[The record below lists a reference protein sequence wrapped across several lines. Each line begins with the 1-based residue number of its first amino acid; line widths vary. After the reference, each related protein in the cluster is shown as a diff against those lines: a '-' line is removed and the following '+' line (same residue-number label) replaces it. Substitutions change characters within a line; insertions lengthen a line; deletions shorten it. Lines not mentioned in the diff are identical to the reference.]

1 VLSTSAMT
9 EPLAARDALRL
20 KLLVL
25 RCQAGDEA
33 AFAAL
38 YREFAPRTLAYARG
52 IVGDDAEDVQQ
63 ETWLAVY
70 RGLKTLHDPG
80 AFVVWVLRTTRH
92 RAFNHLRRYRRER
105 ELADDIPLESI
116 PAEEADTQPPA
127 FDTIDAAAIDVAMA
141 EMPPPQREVLLLR
154 FRDDLSYAQIAQVT
168 GVPIGTIRAR
178 LHYAKKRLHVL
189 LTLSGEST

>member
-1 VLSTSAMT
+1 MT
-9 EPLAARDALRL
+9 EPLAQRDALRL

-25 RCQAGDEA
+25 RCQTGNEEA
-33 AFAAL
+33 FGTL

-52 IVGDDAEDVQQ
+52 IVGEDAEDVQQ

-80 AFVVWVLRTTRH
+80 AFVVWLLRTTRH

-105 ELADDIPLESI
+105 ELTDDIPLEAI
-116 PAEEADTQPPA
+116 AADEAETQPA
-127 FDTIDAAAIDVAMA
+127 TFETVDAAAIDAAMA
-141 EMPPPQREVLLLR
+141 GMPPPQREVLLLR

-168 GVPIGTIRAR
+168 GVPIGTVRAR
-178 LHYAKKRLHVL
+178 LHYAKKRLQSL
-189 LTLSGEST
+189 LTPSGETS

>member
-1 VLSTSAMT
+1 MT
-9 EPLAARDALRL
+9 TPLTARDSLRL

-25 RCQAGDEA
+25 RCQAGDES
-33 AFAAL
+33 AFATL
-38 YREFAPRTLAYARG
+38 YSEFSPRTLAYARG
-52 IVGDDAEDVQQ
+52 IVGEDAEDVQQ

-116 PAEEADTQPPA
+116 AAEDGDTQPAA
-127 FDTIDAAAIDVAMA
+127 FDAVDSAAIDAAMA

-168 GVPIGTIRAR
+168 GVPIGTVRAR
-178 LHYAKKRLHVL
+178 LHYAKKRLHSL
-189 LTLSGEST
+189 LTPSGDTQ

>member
-1 VLSTSAMT
+1 MT
-9 EPLAARDALRL
+9 DALAVRDALRL

-38 YREFAPRTLAYARG
+38 YREFAARTLAYARG
-52 IVGDDAEDVQQ
+52 IVGDDADDVQQ

-70 RGLKTLHDPG
+70 RGLRNLHDPG
-80 AFVVWVLRTTRH
+80 AFLVWLLRTTRH
-92 RAFNHLRRYRRER
+92 RAFNHLRRLRRER
-105 ELADDIPLESI
+105 ELADDVPLESL
-116 PAEEADTQPPA
+116 PADTPEPHA
-127 FDTIDAAAIDVAMA
+127 SGFDSIDAAAIDAAMA

-168 GVPIGTIRAR
+168 GVPIGTVRAR
-178 LHYAKKRLHVL
+178 LHYAKKRLLVL
-189 LTLSGEST
+189 LTPSGEAA

>member
-1 VLSTSAMT
+1 MT
-9 EPLAARDALRL
+9 EPLVARDALRL

-25 RCQAGDEA
+25 RCQTGDEA

-52 IVGDDAEDVQQ
+52 IVGDEADDVQQ
-63 ETWLAVY
+63 DTWLAVY
-70 RGLKTLHDPG
+70 RGLRSLHDPG
-80 AFVVWVLRTTRH
+80 AFLVWLLRTTRH

-105 ELADDIPLESI
+105 ELADDVPLDALPADEAEPPSSAFES
-116 PAEEADTQPPA
+116 
-127 FDTIDAAAIDVAMA
+127 IDAAAIDAAMA

-168 GVPIGTIRAR
+168 GVPIGTVRAR
-178 LHYAKKRLHVL
+178 LHYAKKRLHAL
-189 LTLSGEST
+189 LTPSGDTP